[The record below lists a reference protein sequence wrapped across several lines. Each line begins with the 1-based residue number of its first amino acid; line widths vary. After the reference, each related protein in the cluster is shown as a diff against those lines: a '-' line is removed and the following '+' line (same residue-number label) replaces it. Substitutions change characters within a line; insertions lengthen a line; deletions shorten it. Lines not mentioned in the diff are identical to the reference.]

1 MPQYPPSQADL
12 EAEALYCLKTSD
24 PQSFRRLS
32 LAERKAA
39 ATSMAD
45 QTRHAAE
52 VQISQGVQ
60 ESAAWPSAMRQYL
73 AQVAPD

>member
-12 EAEALYCLKTSD
+12 EAEALYCLKTGD
-24 PQSFRRLS
+24 PKSFRRLS

-39 ATSMAD
+39 ATSMAN

-52 VQISQGVQ
+52 AQINQGVQ
-60 ESAAWPSAMRQYL
+60 PLVAWPSAMRQYL